1 MNDSSR
7 VSGGQRRCE
16 GTPSSN
22 LVELELA
29 VFIIFLAKIRN
40 LYIFIFMCGEI
51 ITQFQLCSRGCYGCR
66 MGITL
71 LSSTINGSPVAS
83 AQCKRSGDVIHPQL
97 RCIGSGY
104 ETEYIIQMFIFLFHC
119 RNSHLNPLYN
129 IYTINTASASKVGN
143 FRPFLGEVKKT
154 KRSADEYFSFQI
166 QECGSTTLETTLD
179 AFCERSF
186 NLLDATNAA
195 I

>member
-1 MNDSSR
+1 MVENH
-7 VSGGQRRCE
+7 QF
-16 GTPSSN
+16 N
-22 LVELELA
+22 LDPP
-29 VFIIFLAKIRN
+29 KI
-40 LYIFIFMCGEI
+40 
-51 ITQFQLCSRGCYGCR
+51 
-66 MGITL
+66 
-71 LSSTINGSPVAS
+71 
-83 AQCKRSGDVIHPQL
+83 KK
-97 RCIGSGY
+97 
-104 ETEYIIQMFIFLFHC
+104 
-119 RNSHLNPLYN
+119 YN
-129 IYTINTASASKVGN
+129 YRTAINTASASKVGK

>member
-1 MNDSSR
+1 MLN
-7 VSGGQRRCE
+7 
-16 GTPSSN
+16 N
-22 LVELELA
+22 LA
-29 VFIIFLAKIRN
+29 
-40 LYIFIFMCGEI
+40 
-51 ITQFQLCSRGCYGCR
+51 
-66 MGITL
+66 L
-71 LSSTINGSPVAS
+71 LSLKVLLLHVLLWD
-83 AQCKRSGDVIHPQL
+83 CYL
-97 RCIGSGY
+97 
-104 ETEYIIQMFIFLFHC
+104 
-119 RNSHLNPLYN
+119 
-129 IYTINTASASKVGN
+129 NTASASKVGQ